1 MFGMDYVIFRPHNVY
16 GERQNIG
23 DRYRNVIGIFIN
35 QIMQGKPL
43 TIFGDGEQTRAFS
56 YIADVAPVIAR
67 APFVEKARNRVFN
80 VGADQPHSVNHLAEV
95 VCRAMGVEPRIIHL
109 PPRNEVVHAYSSHD
123 AAREAFSPGEAV
135 SLEEGVA
142 RMVEWAKR
150 IGAKSSQAF
159 KCIEIPRNMP
169 PSWARQERT
178 PAAPASSGE
187 SVRPSAL
194 VRTSLIGTRTAPS
207 SRCSVMRTPL
217 AGPPLTVSRIWVDN
231 LPMRLALT

>member
-1 MFGMDYVIFRPHNVY
+1 MDYVIFRPHNVY

-80 VGADQPHSVNHLAEV
+80 VGADQPHTVNHLAEV
-95 VCRAMGVEPRIIHL
+95 VCRAMGVDSRIIHL

-123 AAREAFSPGEAV
+123 AAREAFSPGDAV
-135 SLEEGVA
+135 PLEEGVA

-178 PAAPASSGE
+178 PAAPA
-187 SVRPSAL
+187 A
-194 VRTSLIGTRTAPS
+194 SLPRA
-207 SRCSVMRTPL
+207 
-217 AGPPLTVSRIWVDN
+217 A
-231 LPMRLALT
+231 A